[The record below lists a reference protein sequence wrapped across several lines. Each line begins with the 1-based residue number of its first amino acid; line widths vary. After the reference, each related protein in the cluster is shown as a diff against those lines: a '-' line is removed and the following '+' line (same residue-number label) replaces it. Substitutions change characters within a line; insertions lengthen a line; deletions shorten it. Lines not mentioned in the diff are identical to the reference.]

1 MCDNCMYGQASV
13 MVLEGNSTR
22 NHEVGE
28 VPSLMGCYT
37 SFVFCFTFQIHGIK
51 DVESSKL

>member
-1 MCDNCMYGQASV
+1 MITACSGQASV
-13 MVLEGNSTR
+13 VVLEGNSTR

-37 SFVFCFTFQIHGIK
+37 SFVSCFTFQIHGIK